1 MPLNIQEERE
11 GLQEMTVRQL
21 RRDYAR
27 LFGEESRVSNKA
39 YLVKRIIWR
48 KQVLAEGDISE
59 RARRRAAELA
69 DEADL
74 RVRAPRG
81 AFGPAPALD
90 PEHTETRVY
99 KPPRDKRLPTA
110 GTELVRIYKGK
121 RVVARVLDNGFRCDG
136 KIYPSL
142 SAVARA
148 TTGTNWNGFDFFGLK
163 R

>member
-21 RRDYAR
+21 RREYAR
-27 LFGEESRVSNKA
+27 LFGEESRVGNKV

-90 PEHTETRVY
+90 PERTVTRPF
-99 KPPRDKRLPTA
+99 KSRDSRLPA
-110 GTELVRIYKGK
+110 PGAELVRTYKGRK
-121 RVVARVLDNGFRCDG
+121 IVARVLDSGFRCEG
-136 KIYPSL
+136 KTYPSL
-142 SAVARA
+142 SAVVREV
-148 TTGTNWNGFDFFGLK
+148 TGTNWNGFDFFGLM